1 VKKYYKNPIKVL
13 RRFYIMA
20 KKVVNNNLN
29 AEMIENI
36 DNYAERIN
44 TIEDFVK
51 VVRQSPG
58 YQCGAIGNHGFLNLI
73 REIAQNSIDQV
84 ADPSSPG
91 TWVSLMYDEN
101 TLIVTCEDNGLGIP
115 FNDMVRIFTKENTSK
130 NYKKKPFE
138 YSSGLHGV
146 GAKVTNA
153 LSEWFTVES
162 YRYDGEA
169 RRLDM
174 VDGYPK
180 GKPYKIPNPDMKQG
194 TKVSFK
200 PHTGVLGEL
209 DLSYEIVL
217 NLIRII
223 VSLTPIGTK
232 LEFTA
237 IPKKGKPYHEVLE
250 NKDGIITDLIM
261 KTKDPLCA
269 PIVYGEDTGIMKCD
283 FAFVYDTGALTD
295 GSNITAFSNFCPT
308 EAGTHI
314 DGFDLG
320 VCRWFQNYMNKIF
333 LGSKSKV
340 QVKYEDV
347 RTGLNVML
355 STAHLE
361 PIFDGQS
368 KSKLSNA
375 EMKPFV
381 ADVVQRGLDKW
392 SKEKPND
399 LNRVAGYLKQVA
411 QVRLKAEE
419 GKIKLA
425 KSYTKSAITG
435 LPDKYVKPTGDK
447 DLELWIVEG
456 DSAGGTAK
464 SARVN
469 ACQGVF
475 PIRGKIPNAFE
486 KSKADILSNVE
497 CRGILDII
505 GGGDPGKNWGKDFD
519 ITRVKWKKIVG
530 CPDADVD
537 GSHIN
542 ALILRLLILYATP
555 ILENGLYYKA
565 VSPLYSVKN
574 GKKYTYFVDR
584 IDMLKHFQRQF
595 TAHNKITTPDGTPLS
610 STKLTAILL
619 EFADYTWEVNRIA
632 RTYKVDPYMLEK
644 TLMLHK
650 AGKGAKAIAK
660 EVKKDYQ
667 YVSGSTI
674 LGTPTIEG
682 LIGTKYNTIFLN
694 DKFLNESKTIL
705 DFMDTNTPMIY
716 IMNGKPTGMYGLM
729 TEFDKLMNGSTLSR
743 YKGLGEL
750 QTQQFRE
757 SVMDPQYNRTFIQYT
772 LDSAMEEIE
781 AIRAYESNKAKIL
794 DHVGSVSRLDLME

>member
-1 VKKYYKNPIKVL
+1 
-13 RRFYIMA
+13 
-20 KKVVNNNLN
+20 
-29 AEMIENI
+29 
-36 DNYAERIN
+36 
-44 TIEDFVK
+44 
-51 VVRQSPG
+51 
-58 YQCGAIGNHGFLNLI
+58 
-73 REIAQNSIDQV
+73 
-84 ADPSSPG
+84 
-91 TWVSLMYDEN
+91 
-101 TLIVTCEDNGLGIP
+101 
-115 FNDMVRIFTKENTSK
+115 MVRIFTKENTSK
-130 NYKKKPFE
+130 NYSKQLYE

-153 LSEWFTVES
+153 LSEWFSVES

-174 VDGYPK
+174 EDGYPK
-180 GKPYKIPNPDMKQG
+180 GKPYKIPNPDHKQG
-194 TKVSFK
+194 CKVTFK
-200 PHTGVLGEL
+200 PHQGVLGEL
-209 DLSYEIVL
+209 DLNYEIVL

-223 VSLTPIGTK
+223 VSLTPLGTK

-237 IPKKGKPYHEVLE
+237 IPKKGKVYHEVLE
-250 NKDGIITDLIM
+250 NTDGIITDLIM
-261 KTKDPLCA
+261 KTSKPLCA
-269 PIVYGEDTGIMKCD
+269 PIVYGEDNGTMKCD
-283 FAFVYDTGALTD
+283 FAFVYDMDAITD

-308 EAGTHI
+308 EAGTHME
-314 DGFDLG
+314 GFDLG
-320 VCRWFQNYMNKIF
+320 VCRWFQNYMNKVY
-333 LGSKSKV
+333 LSAKSKL
-340 QVKYEDV
+340 QIKFDDI

-355 STAHLE
+355 SVAHLE

-375 EMKPFV
+375 EMKPYV
-381 ADVVQRGLDKW
+381 AEVVQRGLDKW
-392 SKEKPND
+392 SKERPND
-399 LNRVAGYLKQVA
+399 LNKIAGYLKDIA
-411 QVRLKAEE
+411 QVRQKTEE
-419 GKIKLA
+419 GKVKLA
-425 KSYTKSAITG
+425 KSYTKSAFSG
-435 LPDKYVKPTGDK
+435 LPDKYVKPTGNK

-469 ACQGVF
+469 ASQGVF

-486 KSKADILSNVE
+486 KSKADILSNAE

-519 ITRVKWKKIVG
+519 ISRVKWSKIVG
-530 CPDADVD
+530 CPDADPD

-542 ALILRLLILYATP
+542 ALLLRFFIIYATP
-555 ILENGLYYKA
+555 LLENGMYYKA
-565 VSPLYSVKN
+565 VSPLYGIKT
-574 GKKYTYFVDR
+574 GKKYNYFINR
-584 IDMLKHFQRQF
+584 IDMLKHFQKQF
-595 TAHNKITTPDGTPLS
+595 TAKNKVTCPDGSPLS
-610 STKLTAILL
+610 GTKLTSILL

-650 AGKGAKAIAK
+650 QGKNIKAITK

-667 YVSGSTI
+667 YITGSTI

-705 DFMDTNTPMIY
+705 EYMSSNTPLVY
-716 IMNGKPTGMYGLM
+716 KLDGKPITMYGLM
-729 TEFDKLMNGSTLSR
+729 TKFDEMSNATISR

-750 QTQQFRE
+750 ETQQFRE
-757 SVMDPQYNRTFIQYT
+757 SVMDPSYNRTFIQYT

-794 DHVGSVSRLDLME
+794 DHISNISRTDLME

>member
-1 VKKYYKNPIKVL
+1 
-13 RRFYIMA
+13 MA
-20 KKVVNNNLN
+20 KKVVNTNLN

-36 DNYAERIN
+36 DNYADRIN

-58 YQCGAIGNHGFLNLI
+58 YHCGSIGNRGFLNLI

-91 TWVSLMYDEN
+91 TWVSLSYDEN

-115 FNDMVRIFTKENTSK
+115 FDDMVRIFTKENTSK
-130 NYKKKPFE
+130 NYSKQLYE

-153 LSEWFTVES
+153 LSEWFSVES

-174 VDGYPK
+174 EDGYPK
-180 GKPYKIPNPDMKQG
+180 GKPYKIPNSDHKQG
-194 TKVSFK
+194 CKVTFK
-200 PHTGVLGEL
+200 PHQGVLGEL
-209 DLSYEIVL
+209 DLNYEIVL

-223 VSLTPIGTK
+223 VSLTPLGTK

-237 IPKKGKPYHEVLE
+237 IPKKGKVYHEVLE
-250 NKDGIITDLIM
+250 NTDGIITDLIM
-261 KTKDPLCA
+261 KTSKPLCA
-269 PIVYGEDTGIMKCD
+269 PIVYGEDNGTMKCD
-283 FAFVYDTGALTD
+283 FAFVYDMDAITD

-308 EAGTHI
+308 EAGTHME
-314 DGFDLG
+314 GFDLG
-320 VCRWFQNYMNKIF
+320 VCRWFQNYMNKVY
-333 LGSKSKV
+333 LSAKSKL
-340 QVKYEDV
+340 QIKFDDI

-355 STAHLE
+355 SVAHLE

-375 EMKPFV
+375 EMKPYV
-381 ADVVQRGLDKW
+381 AEVVQRGLDKW
-392 SKEKPND
+392 SKERPND
-399 LNRVAGYLKQVA
+399 LNKIAGYLKDIA
-411 QVRLKAEE
+411 QVRQKTEE
-419 GKIKLA
+419 GKVKLA
-425 KSYTKSAITG
+425 KSYTKSAFSG

-469 ACQGVF
+469 ASQGVF

-486 KSKADILSNVE
+486 KSKADILSNAE
-497 CRGILDII
+497 CVGIFDIV
-505 GGGDPGKNWGKDFD
+505 GGGDKGKNFGKDFD
-519 ITRVKWKKIVG
+519 VSRVKWSKIVG
-530 CPDADVD
+530 CPDADPD

-542 ALILRLLILYATP
+542 ALLLRLCIIYMTP
-555 ILENGLYYKA
+555 LLENGLYYKA
-565 VSPLYSVKN
+565 VSPLYGIKT
-574 GKKYTYFVDR
+574 GKKYNYFINR
-584 IDMLKHFQRQF
+584 IDMLKHFQKQF
-595 TAHNKITTPDGTPLS
+595 TAQNKVTCPDGSPLS
-610 STKLTAILL
+610 GAKLTAILL
-619 EFADYTWEVNRIA
+619 EFADYTWHVNRIA

-650 AGKGAKAIAK
+650 AGKNIKTITK

-667 YVSGSTI
+667 YISGSTI

-694 DKFLNESKTIL
+694 DKFLKESQIIL
-705 DFMDTNTPMIY
+705 DYMGSNTPLVY
-716 IMNGKPTGMYGLM
+716 KMNGKPITMYGLM
-729 TEFDKLMNGSTLSR
+729 TKFDEMSNATISR

-750 QTQQFRE
+750 ETQQFRE

-794 DHVGSVSRLDLME
+794 DHVDSVSRLDLME